1 MQRDEKIFYPAL
13 TGSKTPT
20 SRFKKSEKISG
31 RSTAGMR
38 PMK

>member
-1 MQRDEKIFYPAL
+1 MYSAL

-20 SRFKKSEKISG
+20 SRFEKSEKISG

-38 PMK
+38 PI

>member
-1 MQRDEKIFYPAL
+1 MTFYPAL

-31 RSTAGMR
+31 RSTAR
-38 PMK
+38 KSPKK